1 MEDLTS
7 EPSFF
12 LSFLEAASAGIL
24 NAIQV
29 MSYWEALAVVLGVA
43 YLVLAMRENSWCWY
57 AAFGSTAIF
66 SWLFFDVSLVM
77 ESALNVYY
85 LLMAIYGWYVWNK
98 SQSSN
103 SNNPNSEASNK
114 KESGISITRWRAQ
127 QHIIAIGGVI
137 VLSLVSGYLLN
148 NHTTA
153 VMPYLDSFTTWGAV
167 LTTYMV
173 ANKILENWLYWL
185 VIDTVAIYL
194 YVDRELYLTALLM
207 IIYVVLA
214 IFGFKMWLKTYQE
227 DKQQDT
233 EMEAV

>member
-1 MEDLTS
+1 MENTPV
-7 EPSFF
+7 EPPF
-12 LSFLEAASAGIL
+12 LNSALNGVL

-29 MSYWEALAVVLGVA
+29 MSYWEVIAVALGIA

-85 LLMAIYGWYVWNK
+85 LVMAVYGWYVWNK
-98 SQSSN
+98 PNSSLPTN
-103 SNNPNSEASNK
+103 SNNSAP
-114 KESGISITRWRAQ
+114 ILLITTWSTQ
-127 QHIIAIGGVI
+127 QHVAVIGSIVI
-137 VLSLVSGYLLN
+137 LSLISGYLLN

-173 ANKILENWLYWL
+173 AKKVLENWLYWL

-194 YVDRELYLTALLM
+194 YLDRELYLTALLM
-207 IIYVVLA
+207 VIYVVLA
-214 IFGFKMWLKTYQE
+214 LFGFKMWLKTYQQQ
-227 DKQQDT
+227 KPSNGQQDSQ
-233 EMEAV
+233 METASPQ

>member
-1 MEDLTS
+1 MEQLTT

-12 LSFLEAASAGIL
+12 LSFLEVASAGIL
-24 NAIQV
+24 NAIQI

-85 LLMAIYGWYVWNK
+85 LAMAIYGWYVWNK
-98 SQSSN
+98 PKVSNDTVSN
-103 SNNPNSEASNK
+103 SKEA
-114 KESGISITRWRAQ
+114 GVSIKTWRAQ
-127 QHIIAIGGVI
+127 QHVIAIGGVI
-137 VLSLVSGYLLN
+137 ALSLLSGYLLN

-214 IFGFKMWLKTYQE
+214 IFGFKMWLKTYRE
-227 DKQQDT
+227 DKQQNKQQDT
-233 EMEAV
+233 AMEAA